1 MNENFEALNLTPSM
15 AEEFI
20 AKVSEL
26 QGNLSSAE
34 STLSSF
40 WKGASFDNFS
50 SSVGV
55 EQDKLSELQGHLD
68 RVVTLINLVNE
79 HNAKRREREALK
91 AEIASLYGQLT
102 YEEWNEVTGEMETH
116 ENPSVRES
124 INRKEA
130 EVERINRLLDQ
141 LVTQIDAT
149 TSI

>member
-1 MNENFEALNLTPSM
+1 MNENFEALNLTPNM

-26 QGNLSSAE
+26 QENLASTE
-34 STLSSF
+34 STLGSF

-50 SSVGV
+50 HSVGL
-55 EQDKLSELQGHLD
+55 EQDKLSELQSHLD

-102 YEEWNEVTGEMETH
+102 YEEWNDTTGEMETH
-116 ENPSVRES
+116 ENPAVRES

-130 EVERINRLLDQ
+130 EVEAINRLLDQ
-141 LVTQIDAT
+141 LVAQIDAT

>member
-1 MNENFEALNLTPSM
+1 MNENFEGLNLTPSM

-26 QGNLSSAE
+26 QGNLSSAQ
-34 STLSSF
+34 STLSTI
-40 WKGASFDNFS
+40 WKGSSFDNFDS
-50 SSVGV
+50 AVGR
-55 EQDKLSELQGHLD
+55 EQDKLTELQGHLD

-102 YEEWNEVTGEMETH
+102 YEKMNEETGEMETH
-116 ENPSVRES
+116 ENHGVRES

-130 EVERINRLLDQ
+130 EVEKINRILDQ
-141 LVTQIDAT
+141 LVAQIDAT

>member
-1 MNENFEALNLTPSM
+1 MNENFEGLNLTPSM

-20 AKVSEL
+20 SKVSEL
-26 QGNLSSAE
+26 QQNLSDAQ
-34 STLSSF
+34 STLGAF
-40 WKGASFDNFS
+40 WKGASFDNLDS
-50 SSVGV
+50 AIGT
-55 EQDKLSELQGHLD
+55 EQGKLSELQGHLD

-79 HNAKRREREALK
+79 HNEKRRERDGLK

-102 YEEWNEVTGEMETH
+102 YEEWNDMTGEMETH
-116 ENPSVRES
+116 ENPGVRES

-141 LVTQIDAT
+141 LVVQIDAT